1 MLDFAAWAARRAAQP
16 ARRFTPTRELFI
28 LRTILAALGKIGIL
42 GLILIAFA
50 FGLAGT
56 VYLSL
61 RSPNVSVP
69 DVTSKTYGEG
79 ESSLETAGLT
89 IRERARRF
97 KSGVAPG
104 VILDQFPRAGA
115 VVKQGQTVAVIVS
128 RAPKE
133 GESVTSDEIVEEPK
147 EERPTSP
154 QNQNQNRAPRKP
166 SNKNSN
172 RNSNAQGGNTAG
184 NSNAAGGAGNSNKDS
199 NKNGAAGGANDTRPK
214 NTNGGRPP
222 APGGARSNSNRRPT
236 TNP

>member
-1 MLDFAAWAARRAAQP
+1 M
-16 ARRFTPTRELFI
+16 
-28 LRTILAALGKIGIL
+28 RTILAALGKIGIL
-42 GLILIAFA
+42 GLILTAFA

-61 RSPNVSVP
+61 RSPNVTVP

-79 ESSLETAGLT
+79 ESSLESAGLT

-104 VILDQFPRAGA
+104 VILDQFPRAGS

-133 GESVTSDEIVEEPK
+133 GESVTSDEIIEEPK

-154 QNQNQNRAPRKP
+154 QNQNRPPRKP

-172 RNSNAQGGNTAG
+172 RGANSQGGNTAG
-184 NSNAAGGAGNSNKDS
+184 GNSNAPGGANNSNKDS
-199 NKNGAAGGANDTRPK
+199 NKNSAGGGPNESRPK
-214 NTNGGRPP
+214 NTNSGRPP
-222 APGGARSNSNRRPT
+222 APGGARNSNRRPA

>member
-1 MLDFAAWAARRAAQP
+1 M
-16 ARRFTPTRELFI
+16 
-28 LRTILAALGKIGIL
+28 RTILAVLGKIGIL

-61 RSPNVSVP
+61 RSPNVTVP

-79 ESSLETAGLT
+79 ESALESAGLT

-97 KSGVAPG
+97 KSDVKPG
-104 VILDQFPRAGA
+104 VILDQFPRAGS

-133 GESVTSDEIVEEPK
+133 GESVTSDEIVEEP
-147 EERPTSP
+147 EQERPTPSG
-154 QNQNQNRAPRKP
+154 NQNRPPRKP

-172 RNSNAQGGNTAG
+172 KNSNSQSGNT
-184 NSNAAGGAGNSNKDS
+184 GGASANTGGTDNTNKDS
-199 NKNGAAGGANDTRPK
+199 NRSGGGGSNDNRAK
-214 NTNGGRPP
+214 NTNSRPA
-222 APGGARSNSNRRPT
+222 APGGARSNSNRRPAT